1 MTLRELFDGAL
12 ARAGIQKNDPGAFDI
27 SCLLEELCGAG
38 RFDLPLRGGQEADP
52 QQAARFFAL
61 LERWMAGE
69 PLQYLLGKWEFY
81 GLPFFVGPGVLIP
94 RQDTETLAEAALDF
108 LSGRED
114 AAAADLC
121 AGSGCLAGTIA
132 HYSGARVY
140 ALELS
145 GQALPYLKKNM
156 EALKVPVTV
165 LECDVFTPP
174 ALPPLDLAVSNPPY
188 IPAREMETL
197 DANVRYE
204 PEMAL
209 YGGQDG
215 LDFYR
220 RLPWIYKP
228 LLKKGGAIMFE
239 TGYNQA
245 RAVAALLE
253 EAGYRE
259 IRVKR
264 DAAGVERVVV
274 GLSR

>member
-1 MTLRELFDGAL
+1 MTLRELFDDAL
-12 ARAGIQKNDPGAFDI
+12 FRAGIQKNDPGAFDI
-27 SCLLEELCGAG
+27 SCLLEDLCGAG
-38 RFDLPLRGGQEADP
+38 RFDLPLRGGREADP

-81 GLPFFVGPGVLIP
+81 GLPFFVGAGVLIP
-94 RQDTETLAEAALDF
+94 RQDTETLAEVALEF
-108 LSGRED
+108 LRGRED

-165 LECDVFTPP
+165 LECDVFAPP
-174 ALPPLDLAVSNPPY
+174 VLPPLDLAVSNPPY

-209 YGGQDG
+209 YGGEDG

-220 RLPWIYKP
+220 KLPRIYKP

-253 EAGYRE
+253 EAGYQE
-259 IRVKR
+259 IRVER

-274 GLSR
+274 GLSG